1 MDWTFFNWNFFNE
14 AIKIEIETQNEE
26 GYKIYVCCSNE
37 HEGGMF
43 IIQAC
48 TCI

>member
-1 MDWTFFNWNFFNE
+1 MDWTFFNWKVFNE
-14 AIKIEIETQNEE
+14 VINTKIETQNEE
-26 GYKIYVCCSNE
+26 GYKIYVCHSNE

-43 IIQAC
+43 IIQVC

>member
-1 MDWTFFNWNFFNE
+1 MDWTCLNWKVFNE
-14 AIKIEIETQNEE
+14 AINKEIETQNEE
-26 GYKIYVCCSNE
+26 GYKIYVCCFNE

-48 TCI
+48 TRI

>member
-1 MDWTFFNWNFFNE
+1 MDWTFLNWKDFSE
-14 AIKIEIETQNEE
+14 AINTKTETQNEE
-26 GYKIYVCCSNE
+26 GYKIYVCCFNE

>member
-1 MDWTFFNWNFFNE
+1 MDWTFLNWKDYNE
-14 AIKIEIETQNEE
+14 AINTKFETQNKE

-37 HEGGMF
+37 HEGGIS

>member
-1 MDWTFFNWNFFNE
+1 MITDGLKIFNE
-14 AIKIEIETQNEE
+14 AINTEIETKNGE
-26 GYKIYVCCSNE
+26 GCKIYVCSSNE